1 MSRFVIGLV
10 VGLLLGGVLTFF
22 IFVGSPRAG
31 QAPGAPIKA
40 PDQSGL
46 PPGTA
51 QIVIRE
57 PLFNEILG
65 TVFTQMQPPKFPL
78 GTSPETL
85 AADQNACGQIT
96 VLREGSGVQTGVRFE
111 NGRMGAPIAF
121 TGSYNSPVGC
131 LEFSGW
137 AQARMDL
144 RFDQQTQSVF
154 GQLNVETVNLD
165 GLNPVFSALV
175 TPIVQSTLNARVN
188 PIRIID
194 GKQIAVSVP
203 IVAASGNLN
212 AQVQDVRAEIKDNA
226 LNLFV
231 IYGFSGGPMQ
241 QAETGP

>member
-1 MSRFVIGLV
+1 MSRFAIGLI

-40 PDQSGL
+40 PDASGL

-57 PLFNEILG
+57 PLFNEVLG
-65 TVFTQMQPPKFPL
+65 TIFTQMNPPQFPL
-78 GTSPETL
+78 GSQ
-85 AADQNACGQIT
+85 AAAEPACAGTIT
-96 VLREGSGVQTGVRFE
+96 ILKEGSGVETGVRIE
-111 NGRMGAPIAF
+111 NGQLGAPIAF
-121 TGSYNSPVGC
+121 TGSYNSPFGC
-131 LEFSGW
+131 FQFSGW

-154 GQLNVETVNLD
+154 GQLSVETVNLD
-165 GLNPVFSALV
+165 GVNPVFTALV
-175 TPIVQSTLNARVN
+175 TPIVQSTLNNRVN

-194 GKQIAVSVP
+194 GRQVAVSMP
-203 IVAASGNLN
+203 IAAARGNLN
-212 AQVQDVRAEIKDNA
+212 AQVQDVRAEVKENA

-231 IYGFSGGPMQ
+231 IYAFSGGQMQ
-241 QAETGP
+241 TTATPAL

>member
-1 MSRFVIGLV
+1 
-10 VGLLLGGVLTFF
+10 
-22 IFVGSPRAG
+22 
-31 QAPGAPIKA
+31 
-40 PDQSGL
+40 
-46 PPGTA
+46 
-51 QIVIRE
+51 
-57 PLFNEILG
+57 
-65 TVFTQMQPPKFPL
+65 
-78 GTSPETL
+78 
-85 AADQNACGQIT
+85 
-96 VLREGSGVQTGVRFE
+96 
-111 NGRMGAPIAF
+111 
-121 TGSYNSPVGC
+121 
-131 LEFSGW
+131 
-137 AQARMDL
+137 MDL

-231 IYGFSGGPMQ
+231 IYGFGGGPMQ